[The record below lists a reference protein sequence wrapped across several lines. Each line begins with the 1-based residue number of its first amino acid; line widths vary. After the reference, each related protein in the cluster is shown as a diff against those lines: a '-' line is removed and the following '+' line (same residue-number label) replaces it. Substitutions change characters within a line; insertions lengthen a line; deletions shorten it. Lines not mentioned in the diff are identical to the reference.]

1 MLGHVNRSGALAVVA
16 LVAALASSSYAAGV
30 VLAPPASVGSPQLK
44 RSTVT
49 AAKIAAGA
57 ASTRAVRDG
66 TLLRGDLASAAAG
79 GPAGAVGPAGQA
91 GAPGARGATGVAGPT
106 GLTGARGPAGI
117 AGAKGA
123 TGDQGSAPQPSYSVV
138 GTLGNVFVAA
148 NDESTGT
155 ISCPARMRV
164 LSGSLSGVTTGPGP
178 PRLTVVT
185 SEPNQAG
192 TGWIVTVTAG
202 AQAADFQVEA
212 VCAFVD

>member
-1 MLGHVNRSGALAVVA
+1 MLP
-16 LVAALASSSYAAGV
+16 
-30 VLAPPASVGSPQLK
+30 PPASVGSPQLE
-44 RSTVT
+44 RGAVT
-49 AAKIAAGA
+49 TAKIAAGA
-57 ASTRAVRDG
+57 ATTRAVRDG
-66 TLLRGDLASAAAG
+66 TLLRGDLAAEAAG
-79 GPAGAVGPAGQA
+79 RPAGAVGPAGQA
-91 GAPGARGATGVAGPT
+91 GAPGAGGTTGVAGPT

-117 AGAKGA
+117 AGAKGP

-155 ISCPARMRV
+155 ISCPAGMRV
-164 LSGSLSGVTTGPGP
+164 LSGSPSSMPIGPGS

-192 TGWIVTVTAG
+192 TGWIVTMRAG

-212 VCAFVD
+212 ICAVID